1 MRILLI
7 SEPASAGVGRHVMDL
22 SQGLLAAGHE
32 VHLVYSPRRMDETF
46 ASDLRAMS
54 GLKTTV
60 MDMRRAPHPSD
71 LVAAGRL
78 RAFLRRNAPFDV
90 VHGQSS
96 KGGALARL
104 VARAF
109 AAIVYTPHCVFT
121 MNPDI
126 GRIGAAVFGGIERWL
141 GRRSD
146 ALIAVSED
154 EAAHLRALG
163 INPEIVH
170 CVPNGLHP
178 PRWRSRD
185 EVRAE
190 LGLRPETTVVGFLGR
205 LLPQKDPLLLVHAFA
220 KLAPRQPDA
229 VLAIAGDGPLE
240 VEAREAVRAHGLG
253 GRVLWLGFRRPVDV
267 MPAFD
272 VFALPSRYEGLPYVL
287 LEAVASGLPIVA
299 TPVGGTETVIDRGV
313 NGIITEATAED
324 FAIGLGKV
332 LGDHALRSRM
342 AASARQKAGQFTIAR
357 MVDRTL
363 DVYANACERRRCRSR
378 RAGPVGIPDA
388 RP

>member
-7 SEPASAGVGRHVMDL
+7 SEPASAGVGRHIVDL
-22 SQGLLAAGHE
+22 SQGLLAAGHD

-46 ASDLRAMS
+46 ASDLRVMT

-60 MDMRRAPHPSD
+60 MDIRRAPHPSD

-78 RAFLRRNAPFDV
+78 RSFLRRNAPFDV

-104 VARAF
+104 VAPGF
-109 AAIVYTPHCVFT
+109 AAVVYTPHCVFT

-163 INPEIVH
+163 IAPEIVH

-185 EVRAE
+185 EARAE
-190 LGLRPETTVVGFLGR
+190 LGVRPEAAVVGFLGR
-205 LLPQKDPLLLVHAFA
+205 LSAQKNPLLLVHAFA
-220 KLAPRQPDA
+220 KLAPRHPDA
-229 VLAIAGDGPLE
+229 MLAIAGDGPLE
-240 VEAREAVRAHGLG
+240 AEAREAERAHGLG
-253 GRVLWLGFRRPVDV
+253 GRIIWLGFRRPVDV

-287 LEAVASGLPIVA
+287 LEAVAAGLPIVS
-299 TPVGGTETVIDRGV
+299 TPVGGSETVIDPDE
-313 NGIITEATAED
+313 NGIITAATPED
-324 FAIGLGKV
+324 FATGLGRL
-332 LGDHALRSRM
+332 LGDRALRDRM
-342 AASARQKAGQFTIAR
+342 AASAREKAGQFTIAR

-363 DVYANACERRRCRSR
+363 GVYASACERRRCRIR
-378 RAGPVGIPDA
+378 RA
-388 RP
+388 

>member
-7 SEPASAGVGRHVMDL
+7 SEPASAGVGRHIVDL
-22 SQGLLAAGHE
+22 SQGLLAAGHD

-46 ASDLRAMS
+46 ASDLRAMN

-71 LVAAGRL
+71 LLAAGRL
-78 RAFLRRNAPFDV
+78 RSFLRRNAPFDV

-104 VARAF
+104 VAPGF
-109 AAIVYTPHCVFT
+109 AAVVYTPHCVFT

-154 EAAHLRALG
+154 EAVHLRALG
-163 INPEIVH
+163 IDPEIVH

-178 PRWRSRD
+178 PRWRARD
-185 EVRAE
+185 EARAE
-190 LGLRPETTVVGFLGR
+190 LGVRPETSVVGFLGR
-205 LLPQKDPLLLVHAFA
+205 LSPQKNPLLLVHAFA
-220 KLAPRQPDA
+220 KLAPRHPDA
-229 VLAIAGDGPLE
+229 MLAIAGDGPLE
-240 VEAREAVRAHGLG
+240 AEAREAERAHGLG
-253 GRVLWLGFRRPVDV
+253 GRIIWLGFRRPADV
-267 MPAFD
+267 MPGFD

-287 LEAVASGLPIVA
+287 LEAVAAGLPIVS
-299 TPVGGTETVIDRGV
+299 TPVGGSETVIDDDA
-313 NGIITEATAED
+313 NGIITAATPED
-324 FAIGLGKV
+324 FAAGLGRL
-332 LGDHALRSRM
+332 LGDRGLRDRM
-342 AASARQKAGQFTIAR
+342 AASAREKAGQFTIAR

-363 DVYANACERRRCRSR
+363 DVYASACERRRSRSR
-378 RAGPVGIPDA
+378 RA
-388 RP
+388 